1 MLELQLPVEQWAGAV
16 RTVALGATSAEGGSR
31 TSTVT
36 LGGDSTLPFLTL
48 EGASTPRSA
57 LAMEVL
63 DVAPGKW
70 PAALEAA
77 LGDVS
82 GDPAAWAAKCV
93 EQYHADLVVLHL
105 TSADP
110 QGQNA
115 SADECAETVR
125 RVLKAVGV
133 PVVIWGCG
141 DPEKDNVILPA
152 CSQAAAGERCLLG
165 TAVQDNYRTI
175 AACAL
180 ADGHLVISE
189 APLDISIQKQV
200 NILLS
205 EQGVPDDRVV
215 MYQVTGA
222 LGYGVEYAYSILE
235 RTRLAALGGD
245 KMLSAPM
252 LSVVGSEAWKAKES
266 WLEEPAWGPL
276 ERRGLLWEAAT
287 AELFLQSGTHL
298 LVFWHPEALAL
309 TRWLLDDMG
318 A

>member
-1 MLELQLPVEQWAGAV
+1 MLELEIPVEQWSGSV
-16 RTVALGATSAEGGSR
+16 RTAVLGATAAEGGTR

-36 LGGDSTLPFLTL
+36 IGGDSTLPFLTI
-48 EGASTPRSA
+48 EGVPAHRPA
-57 LAMEVL
+57 LALEVL

-70 PAALEAA
+70 PAPLEAA

-93 EQYHADLVVLHL
+93 EQYHADLIVLRL
-105 TSADP
+105 LSADP

-115 SADECAETVR
+115 SADSCAATVR
-125 RVLKAVGV
+125 RVLDAVGV
-133 PVVIWGCG
+133 PLVLWGCG
-141 DPEKDNVILPA
+141 DPDKDSQVLPA
-152 CSQAAAGERCLLG
+152 CSLAAAGERCLLG
-165 TAVQDNYRTI
+165 TAVQNAYRTI

-180 ADGHLVISE
+180 ADKHLVISE

-205 EQGVPDDRVV
+205 EQGLPDDRVV

-252 LSVVGSEAWKAKES
+252 LSVVGSEAWKAKEA
-266 WLEEPAWGPL
+266 WMEEPAWGPL

-287 AELFLQSGTHL
+287 AELFLHAGTHL

-309 TRWLLDDMG
+309 TRGLIDDLS
-318 A
+318 